1 MLCFRFETCLTIYYN
16 IFSRRLP
23 GSPISVCARD
33 RVVVDLVNKLPS
45 TTTSIHWHGLY
56 MHGGPLP
63 GKERMVVNMVPSTI
77 TTITPITTITT
88 TTATTITIITTNR

>member
-1 MLCFRFETCLTIYYN
+1 MCFRFKTCLTIYYN

-63 GKERMVVNMVPSTI
+63 GKERMVVNMLPSTI
-77 TTITPITTITT
+77 TTITPITTTT
-88 TTATTITIITTNR
+88 TTTITTNILLASVI